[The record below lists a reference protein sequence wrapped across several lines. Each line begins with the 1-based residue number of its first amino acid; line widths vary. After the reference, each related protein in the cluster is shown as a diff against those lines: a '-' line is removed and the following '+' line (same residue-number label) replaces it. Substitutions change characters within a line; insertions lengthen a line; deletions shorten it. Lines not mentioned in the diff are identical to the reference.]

1 MERMSKSSIAHS
13 VAEASSGVVELLHD
27 ASVTTIT
34 VTQAAAILGVSAAA
48 AHRAHRRTGYILDGV
63 PVLRVGRR
71 CVVSTA
77 AMRRAL
83 FIPEPRPAT
92 DA

>member
-1 MERMSKSSIAHS
+1 MYGMSKSPIANTIARPTNT
-13 VAEASSGVVELLHD
+13 VRDLLHD
-27 ASVTTIT
+27 ASIVTIT
-34 VTQAAAILGVSAAA
+34 VTQAAAIIGVSAAA
-48 AHRAHRRTGYILDGV
+48 AHRSHRRTGYILDGV

-77 AMRRAL
+77 ALRRAL
-83 FIPEPRPAT
+83 SIPEPRPAT

>member
-1 MERMSKSSIAHS
+1 MYRMSKSSIANTIARPTNT
-13 VAEASSGVVELLHD
+13 VRDLLRD
-27 ASVTTIT
+27 ASVITVT
-34 VTQAAAILGVSAAA
+34 VTQAAAIIGVSPAA
-48 AHRAHRRTGYILDGV
+48 AHRSHRRTGYILDGV

-77 AMRRAL
+77 ALRRAL
-83 FIPEPRPAT
+83 SIPEPTPAT

>member
-1 MERMSKSSIAHS
+1 MVRMSKYTIHNTIAQPS
-13 VAEASSGVVELLHD
+13 NTAVALLHD
-27 ASVTTIT
+27 ASIVTIT
-34 VTQAAAILGVSAAA
+34 VTQAAAIIGVSAAA
-48 AHRAHRRTGYILDGV
+48 AHRSHRRTGYILDGV

-83 FIPEPRPAT
+83 SMPEPQPVAN
-92 DA
+92 A

>member
-1 MERMSKSSIAHS
+1 MERMAKSSIAHTI
-13 VAEASSGVVELLHD
+13 AESSSGVVGLLHD
-27 ASVTTIT
+27 ASVTTIS

-48 AHRAHRRTGYILDGV
+48 AHRSHRRTGYILDGV

-83 FIPEPRPAT
+83 FIPEPRPTT
-92 DA
+92 DV